1 MLDLVIRNALI
12 VDGLGNAPWHGDLGV
27 QDGRIAFVGEAT
39 GGGRRELDAEGRA
52 LAPGIIDN
60 HTHYDA
66 QVTWD
71 PTLAPSPA
79 LGVTTTVIGNC
90 GFTIAPCRPEHR
102 DLTLRHLTHVEGM
115 SLDALRRGVRWE
127 FESFREYLDMLEGE
141 GVVPNVAAFVGHS
154 SVRSWVMGDDAVKR
168 AATAEEVAAMRA
180 VVLDG
185 LRAGAVGFAT
195 STSPAHNGEG
205 GTPMPS
211 RLADEQE
218 LRALVGAVGEAGRGV
233 FMLTKGGQTRME
245 LLESLARDT
254 GRPVIVAALLH
265 NRTNPDGVFADMR
278 AIAAARA
285 RGHRLYGA
293 VSACVLSFDFTLADP
308 YPLEALEAWQPAL
321 TAKPEALR
329 GILADP
335 TFRSAVKAELERPA
349 TFRLFNGEWHEIF
362 VVETR
367 DQRHRWME
375 HQPLDELA
383 RAAGKHPLDLMLD
396 LALDENLKTVF
407 VATTLN
413 SDEEAV
419 GRLLTD
425 EHSLISLSDAGAHL
439 TFFCDAGY
447 GLHVLGHWV
456 RDRRLMPIEAAV
468 RKLTSEP
475 ADLFGM
481 KDRGRLAPGAQ
492 ADLLLFD
499 PATVGRGPKERVF
512 DLPGGA
518 PRLTTPARGVYGV
531 WVNGVQVADAAG
543 ILKDCGRPGKLLR
556 ANAPH

>member
-12 VDGLGNAPWHGDLGV
+12 VDGLGGLPRHGDVGV
-27 QDGRIAFVGEAT
+27 QNGRIAAVGGDA
-39 GGGRRELDAEGRA
+39 GRGRREIDAQGRA

-71 PTLAPSPA
+71 PTVAPSPA
-79 LGVTTTVIGNC
+79 LGVTTAIIGNC
-90 GFTIAPCRPEHR
+90 GFTIAPCRAEHR

-115 SLDALRRGVRWE
+115 SLEALRRGVRWD
-127 FESFREYLDMLEGE
+127 FETFPEYLDMLEQG
-141 GVVPNVAAFVGHS
+141 GLVPNVAGFVGHS
-154 SVRSWVMGDDAVKR
+154 SVRSWVMGDAATRR
-168 AATAEEVAAMRA
+168 AATAEEVATMRA
-180 VVLDG
+180 LVLGALD
-185 LRAGAVGFAT
+185 AGAVGFST

-218 LRALVGAVGEAGRGV
+218 MRVLVGAVGQAGRGV
-233 FMLTKGGQTRME
+233 FMLTKGGQTRMDF
-245 LLESLARDT
+245 LESLARDT

-265 NRTNPDGVFADMR
+265 NRTNPDAVFADMR

-285 RGHRLYGA
+285 RGNRLYGA

-308 YPLEALEAWQPAL
+308 YPLEGLQAWQPAL
-321 TAKPEALR
+321 VAKGEALR
-329 GILADP
+329 RTLADP
-335 TFRSAVKAELERPA
+335 AFRSAIKTELASPA
-349 TFRLFNGEWHEIF
+349 AFRLFNGEWHEIF

-375 HQPLDELA
+375 HRSLAELA
-383 RAAGKHPLDLMLD
+383 EAAAEHPLDLMLD
-396 LALDENLKTVF
+396 LALDEDLKTIF

-413 SDEEAV
+413 SDESAV
-419 GRLLTD
+419 GRLITD
-425 EHSLISLSDAGAHL
+425 ENSLVSLSDAGAHL
-439 TFFCDAGY
+439 TFFCDAGF
-447 GLHVLGHWV
+447 GLHLLGHWV
-456 RDRRLMPIEAAV
+456 RERGLMPIEAAV
-468 RKLTSEP
+468 RKLTSDP
-475 ADLFGM
+475 AGLFGIR
-481 KDRGRLAPGAQ
+481 DRGRLVPGAW

-518 PRLTTPARGVYGV
+518 PRLTTPGVGVYGV
-531 WVNGVQVADAAG
+531 WVNGVQVADESG
-543 ILKDCGRPGKLLR
+543 ILDGCGRPGKLLR
-556 ANAPH
+556 NFDN